1 VSQSRRVS
9 RIHYAAAIDTALWHG
24 LAFARSLD
32 GRSPWVA
39 KQLRRGALLL
49 WWTATFQLHTHA
61 RYWLRARLLR
71 RAAPA
76 PPPAPVLQTID
87 PASLEVPFSD
97 QPVVWI
103 IFATD
108 WE

>member
-1 VSQSRRVS
+1 MV
-9 RIHYAAAIDTALWHG
+9 HYVAAIDTALWHG

-39 KQLRRGALLL
+39 KQLRRGVLLL

-76 PPPAPVLQTID
+76 PAQMSGVPGTRPTVVPPLPAPVT
-87 PASLEVPFSD
+87 VR
-97 QPVVWI
+97 
-103 IFATD
+103 
-108 WE
+108 